1 MDKIQRRR
9 ISLWEQYY
17 EGLKGVAEKGFIQL
31 PVVPDYATNN
41 GHMFYIL
48 CRSQQERQ
56 ELITFMKEA
65 DILPTFHYLS
75 LHKSPFFE
83 GKHDGRVLVN
93 SDNYTDKLL
102 RMPLYYELSD
112 EGVKFITGKIKEFYE
127 ARK

>member
-1 MDKIQRRR
+1 M
-9 ISLWEQYY
+9 
-17 EGLKGVAEKGFIQL
+17 
-31 PVVPDYATNN
+31 
-41 GHMFYIL
+41 
-48 CRSQQERQ
+48 
-56 ELITFMKEA
+56 ITFMKEA